1 MRFTKAS
8 LRLSDPIS
16 LPQTHEVYQ
25 SQRCVLH
32 LTLVRLQETY
42 LPRMPSTINMFLTP
56 LITSAALALFNG
68 LYLHHLGASQ
78 SLRDSGLPAD
88 ILATADFT
96 NDLIHYVQA
105 LHSPQLQDFVAPAD
119 TYGLDED
126 YAIVTIGHIDEN
138 YHDAMSLETPV
149 DFSDCEPLFDK
160 LWYYRPD
167 DQPPND
173 EDETKLKAVIEE
185 FVHGTASE
193 TVERCIKSM
202 GIAVQQHVYLRKL
215 HAATSLWVQNIEKT
229 DLPDQHVDIRDQ
241 RSYKLTAGVTY
252 LSVMLEAWTH

>member
-25 SQRCVLH
+25 SQLCVLH

-56 LITSAALALFNG
+56 LITSAALALFNE

-96 NDLIHYVQA
+96 NDLIYYVQA
-105 LHSPQLQDFVAPAD
+105 LHSPNCKTSF
-119 TYGLDED
+119 
-126 YAIVTIGHIDEN
+126 
-138 YHDAMSLETPV
+138 
-149 DFSDCEPLFDK
+149 
-160 LWYYRPD
+160 RPR
-167 DQPPND
+167 
-173 EDETKLKAVIEE
+173 T
-185 FVHGTASE
+185 HTAS
-193 TVERCIKSM
+193 TKTMQSS
-202 GIAVQQHVYLRKL
+202 QS
-215 HAATSLWVQNIEKT
+215 ATLTRNIMM
-229 DLPDQHVDIRDQ
+229 P
-241 RSYKLTAGVTY
+241 
-252 LSVMLEAWTH
+252 